1 MNSSSI
7 FYWVD
12 LFYLR
17 KRLLGLKGSKNLE
30 RGIYN
35 KPCCTCNFDAE
46 RLEGLMKTFFQKWC
60 NEIKLKNVQC
70 NCDTRNIAWM
80 LTNIRFGIYPL
91 KEFSTTNIASFWKQC
106 KTLITL
112 TDFKTKINPH
122 SSKSK
127 CEHAL
132 ERIAPIWLR
141 PLLIINLREV
151 GNEKKM
157 EMRQSENAPLHWEFS
172 LQLNIKSQYLLVSI
186 YRKPGHHHW
195 TPQKK
200 SANK

>member
-1 MNSSSI
+1 MNSSTI

-12 LFYLR
+12 LFYL
-17 KRLLGLKGSKNLE
+17 KKGLLGLKGSKNLE
-30 RGIYN
+30 RRIYN
-35 KPCCTCNFDAE
+35 KTCCTYNFDAE
-46 RLEGLMKTFFQKWC
+46 RLEGLMKTFFQKWSS
-60 NEIKLKNVQC
+60 EIKLKNVQC

-151 GNEKKM
+151 GNEKKNGN
-157 EMRQSENAPLHWEFS
+157 ETKWKRTVALRILAPAEHKIPISLSFNISKAGSSSLNASKEIS
-172 LQLNIKSQYLLVSI
+172 K
-186 YRKPGHHHW
+186 
-195 TPQKK
+195 
-200 SANK
+200 